1 MFPHNVDC
9 ASFDFNC
16 KEEEAGSRK
25 ETPPGFCKHFVAVI
39 RKRPRAHRESGKN

>member
-25 ETPPGFCKHFVAVI
+25 ETPPWILQTLRCSDQ
-39 RKRPRAHRESGKN
+39 KRPRAHRESGKN